1 MSKDKEPTEALMGMA
16 KQTAEQIT
24 GRTQEATENY
34 FKWLQTTMSASP
46 WGNTDLN
53 KKLLSYATDNV
64 SAAFEFV
71 QRLSQAKNLEDV
83 VKIQTEFMTA
93 QMNLFNEHAKE
104 LGEIYAKVATAAT
117 QTPLMVLERQFV

>member
-93 QMNLFNEHAKE
+93 QMNLFNEHAK
-104 LGEIYAKVATAAT
+104 
-117 QTPLMVLERQFV
+117 

>member
-1 MSKDKEPTEALMGMA
+1 MSIDKEPTEALMGMA

>member
-1 MSKDKEPTEALMGMA
+1 MAKDKPTEALMGMA